1 MCTYVLL
8 LHQKYIDIIMIN
20 NLLFYDNG
28 VRLSESQKEQNQP
41 SERLVET
48 RMAKMVWY
56 GTEYK
61 FDDEFSAFGHDV
73 DQPFSSG
80 YCPLY
85 TCE

>member
-1 MCTYVLL
+1 
-8 LHQKYIDIIMIN
+8 
-20 NLLFYDNG
+20 
-28 VRLSESQKEQNQP
+28 
-41 SERLVET
+41 
-48 RMAKMVWY
+48 MAKMVWY